1 MKLFVSLK
9 KLIKR
14 IDKIDKKTKKMFEKK
29 IYSTNPIAFDKKQ
42 TLIWVDEVKD
52 YNKCQSYKTKN
63 KNKEDN

>member
-1 MKLFVSLK
+1 MELFVSLK

-29 IYSTNPIAFDKKQ
+29 IYSTNPFAFNKKR

-52 YNKCQSYKTKN
+52 YNKCQFFNKTNTPK
-63 KNKEDN
+63 DD